1 MQRNY
6 LQVKQFL
13 ETEFPELRGNIT
25 GGNYPPP
32 EWAMQLMNVISVI
45 HMITIA
51 FFFFGD
57 NLWTMFGFTT
67 PPSWYRTCKQYPMQ
81 TLVTIF
87 LIIPSFVQKYIT
99 TGAFEITCNGE
110 LLFSKIQTG
119 GFPNGVELIEA
130 FKSFGLVQSGG
141 N

>member
-13 ETEFPELRGNIT
+13 ESEFPELRGNIT

-32 EWAMQLMNVISVI
+32 EWALKLMNVISVL

-51 FFFFGD
+51 FFFLGD
-57 NLWTMFGFTT
+57 GLWTMIGLSS
-67 PPSWYRTCKQYPMQ
+67 PPSWYQTCKQYPVQ

-110 LLFSKIQTG
+110 LMFSKIQSG
-119 GFPNGVELIEA
+119 RFPNGVELIEI
-130 FKSFGLVQSGG
+130 FKNYGLAH
-141 N
+141 NN